1 MIILLDLTFNEII
14 VIKIKLQKFFISCI
28 IFSNL
33 HLENEF
39 ILEKSNMK
47 NVFLRMIL
55 RHNRYVT

>member
-47 NVFLRMIL
+47 NFPSHDL
-55 RHNRYVT
+55 TP